1 MISTRNWKKKI
12 GFDNKDLS
20 NEDLY
25 EMAQLGAYEEDE
37 ENSEKNPEDEPD
49 DPTKNINLDQLGVIL
64 SKANE
69 LHDLIQ
75 DLDPVSDRRSKAQN
89 DLQGIIKCYK
99 SEQSDQQMEKA
110 KKRKQTDIG
119 NFFLKKPKQK
129 AKNLFK

>member
-1 MISTRNWKKKI
+1 MISTWNWKKKI

-37 ENSEKNPEDEPD
+37 KNSEKNPEDEPD
-49 DPTKNINLDQLGVIL
+49 DPTKKINLDQLGVIL

-110 KKRKQTDIG
+110 KKRKQMDIG
-119 NFFLKKPKQK
+119 NFFLKKPKQ
-129 AKNLFK
+129 

>member
-37 ENSEKNPEDEPD
+37 KNSEKNPEDEPD
-49 DPTKNINLDQLGVIL
+49 DPTKKINLDQLGVIL

-110 KKRKQTDIG
+110 KKRKQMDIG
-119 NFFLKKPKQK
+119 NFFLKEPKQ
-129 AKNLFK
+129 

>member
-1 MISTRNWKKKI
+1 MISTWNWKKKI

-49 DPTKNINLDQLGVIL
+49 DPTKKINLDQLGVIL

-75 DLDPVSDRRSKAQN
+75 DLDPVSHRRSKAQN

-110 KKRKQTDIG
+110 KKRKQMDIG
-119 NFFLKKPKQK
+119 NFFLKKPKQ
-129 AKNLFK
+129 